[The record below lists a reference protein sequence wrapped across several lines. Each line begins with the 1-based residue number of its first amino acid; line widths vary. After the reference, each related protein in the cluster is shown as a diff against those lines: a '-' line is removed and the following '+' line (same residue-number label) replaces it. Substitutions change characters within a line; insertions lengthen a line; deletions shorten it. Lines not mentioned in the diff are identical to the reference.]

1 MDLQNPQNKDNA
13 EIGFRSCFL
22 DSDRL
27 RIGFRS
33 ISNYRIRPGL
43 NIPKTKKKKN
53 TELNFKLL
61 KKPNYKLKTNKTLSL
76 SIYYYI

>member
-43 NIPKTKKKKN
+43 NIPKTKKKRIR
-53 TELNFKLL
+53 
-61 KKPNYKLKTNKTLSL
+61 S
-76 SIYYYI
+76 